1 MSGRHVIDRLAA
13 FADDE
18 LDVADTGRVNAHL
31 AACAP
36 CRTAFERHLFAAA
49 LLRDLPP
56 VQAPSGVWTSIEATR
71 SLAPA
76 PPAAGWSPTWRLA
89 SAVVAVVLLVTLALW
104 LSAPRSRPWD
114 VVRVDAGEQRLAAG
128 AWIDT
133 AAGNTARLRIGEIG
147 TVEVAP
153 GSRMQ
158 LVSARADEHRL
169 SLAHGTISA
178 EIVAPPRIFFVE
190 TPSSTVV
197 DLGCAYTMEVD
208 RDGVGL
214 LRVTGGWAALEWG
227 ERESL
232 VPAGASAPTR
242 PELGPGTPS
251 FDDAS
256 DRLRRALLDFDFGAS
271 AGEALDVILVEARDR
286 DTLTLWHLMW
296 RVDAARRARVFD
308 RIVALTPLPAGVDR
322 DRALALEPDTMR
334 RWRDEL
340 AWTW

>member
-13 FADDE
+13 FADGQ
-18 LDVADTGRVNAHL
+18 LDVADTGRVDAHL
-31 AACAP
+31 STCGR
-36 CRTAFERHLFAAA
+36 CRAAFEGHQFAAA
-49 LLRDLPP
+49 LLRELPP
-56 VQAPSGVWTSIEATR
+56 AQAPSRVWASVDAAR
-71 SLAPA
+71 SLPTTRG
-76 PPAAGWSPTWRLA
+76 AAGSPRAWRVA
-89 SAVVAVVLLVTLALW
+89 YPAIAVVLFAAIAVW
-104 LSAPRSRPWD
+104 LSAPRSQPWD
-114 VVRVDAGEQRLAAG
+114 VVRVDAGEQRLVAG
-128 AWIDT
+128 AWVDT

-158 LVSARADEHRL
+158 LVSARPEEHRL
-169 SLAHGTISA
+169 NLAHGKISA

-190 TPSSTVV
+190 TPASTVV

-208 RDGVGL
+208 QDGVGL

-242 PELGPGTPS
+242 PEVGPGTPA

-256 DRLRRALLDFDFGAS
+256 DRLRRALLDFDFGPSGRA
-271 AGEALDVILVEARDR
+271 ALDVVLTEARDR

-296 RVDAARRARVFD
+296 RVEVTERARVFE